1 MKNEISISVRKL
13 VELVQRGGDL
23 DHSFTG
29 RSRSVEGI
37 RAHQKLQQSRGEDY
51 QAEVS
56 LSHLVEQEHYLIKIQ
71 GRADGLFRQ
80 GDRVVIEEIKST
92 GRKLEEIEPDFDHVH
107 WAQAKVYAYIY
118 LQQQELA
125 GITVQLSYYQLD
137 NGEVKSLRQD
147 FSREELTAFF
157 IELIDQ
163 YLVWAELSYSWGKQR
178 DKSIRGLDF
187 PFARYRA
194 GQRKLAVAVY
204 KSIAAEKKL
213 FIQAP
218 TGIGKTISTLYPA
231 IKAIG
236 QGYAAKICYLTAR
249 TTTSQVAE
257 ETVRL
262 MQQNGLELK
271 VLALTARD
279 RICFQEERDCN
290 PLNCQYA
297 RGHFDRVNQAI
308 KAILREE
315 KIMNRAIIEQYA
327 NRYRV
332 CPFEFSLDLFHWVDL
347 VIGDYNYFFD
357 PRVSLKRIEENS
369 EEFIFLVDEA
379 HNLLERAREMFS
391 AELKQST
398 FLELTDLLPGEQRLG
413 RILRIINRFFREA
426 EDELTGQE
434 LIEKTAP
441 QDLLPS
447 LARFL
452 VLSEECLLRTGPGSL
467 YYQQLLEVY
476 FAVLSFIRIA
486 ELYNQSYLT
495 YFQKVEEGMLVKLFC
510 LDPSGLLREILQGN
524 RTAVFFSATLT
535 PLEYFREVLGGMEED
550 YLLELDSPFP
560 PDNLCLLIAGDIST
574 RFREREKGLE
584 RIALYLAKLLEQKQG
599 NYLVFFSSY
608 WYMEQVYGHFNRLYP
623 GVKTLL
629 QSREMA
635 EREKEGFLTAFSAD
649 AADSL
654 LGFAVLGGIFA
665 EGIDL
670 KGERLSGVII
680 VGVGH
685 PLICL
690 ERELIREYFQIKNG
704 AGYEFA
710 YLYPGMNKVL
720 QAAGRTIRSISDRGV
735 VLLIGQRFNTRRYR
749 GMFPASWRHNRL
761 VGSPEQLSI
770 FLPPFWS
777 VDHGNIVK

>member
-1 MKNEISISVRKL
+1 MKKEISISVRKL
-13 VELVQRGGDL
+13 VELIRRGGDL
-23 DHSFTG
+23 NHSFTG

-51 QAEVS
+51 QAEVHLS
-56 LSHLVEQEHYLIKIQ
+56 LRVEQEDYQIKIE

-92 GRKLEEIEPDFDHVH
+92 GRKLEEMEPDLNHVH

-118 LQQQELA
+118 LLQQELA

-137 NGEVKSLRQD
+137 SGEVKSLRQD

-157 IELIDQ
+157 TELIDQ
-163 YLVWAELSYSWGKQR
+163 YLVWAELSYSWGRQR
-178 DKSIRGLDF
+178 DKSIRGLEF
-187 PFARYRA
+187 PFAQYRA

-236 QGYAAKICYLTAR
+236 QGYAAKVCYLTAR

-262 MQQNGLELK
+262 LQQNGLELK
-271 VLALTARD
+271 VLTLTARD

-290 PLNCQYA
+290 PLFCQYA

-308 KAILREE
+308 KAILSEQN
-315 KIMNRAIIEQYA
+315 IMTRAMIEQYA

-332 CPFEFSLDLFHWVDL
+332 CPFEFSLELFHWVDL

-357 PRVSLKRIEENS
+357 PRVSLKRLEES
-369 EEFIFLVDEA
+369 SAEFIFLIDEA

-391 AELKQST
+391 AELKQSI
-398 FLELTDLLPGEQRLG
+398 FLELTALLPGEQRLG
-413 RILRIINRFFREA
+413 RVLRIINRFFREA
-426 EDELTGQE
+426 EEELTGQE

-452 VLSEECLLRTGPGSL
+452 VLSEECLLRTGPDSL
-467 YYQQLLEVY
+467 YYQQLLEAY

-495 YFQKVEEGMLVKLFC
+495 YFQRVEDGLLIKLFC

-524 RTAVFFSATLT
+524 RTAIFFSATLT
-535 PLEYFREVLGGMEED
+535 PLEYFREVLGGQEED
-550 YLLELDSPFP
+550 YLLELDSPFS

-608 WYMEQVYGHFNRLYP
+608 RYMEQVYEHFSRLYP

-735 VLLIGQRFNTRRYR
+735 VLLIGQRFNTGRYR

-761 VGSPEQLSI
+761 IGSPEQLPI
-770 FLPPFWS
+770 YLAPFWS